1 MHRATGSRCDPQKN
15 RCERIPSVEV
25 STLSAG
31 AFLVGNR
38 GFHTE
43 IDFSPFGTRCDVI
56 TTAQDSNL
64 AFSPSHFPCVSSRWS
79 LLRTGMAAFTST
91 IVINAEQLSN
101 SPQLQPAFEH
111 LLRNSNVH
119 ESVISTL
126 RINAITD
133 RDTFV
138 HMFDSEAALKDG
150 ASDLGFDLTAGGRTS
165 GNLLGLSQVGRQP
178 RSWLKHSSRQ
188 MP

>member
-1 MHRATGSRCDPQKN
+1 MTLRKTDVSAFHQWGCH
-15 RCERIPSVEV
+15 IV

-38 GFHTE
+38 GGFHTE
-43 IDFSPFGTRCDVI
+43 IDFPIWHALRCHPCGSRQQPCV
-56 TTAQDSNL
+56 
-64 AFSPSHFPCVSSRWS
+64 FSSHFPCVSSRWS
-79 LLRTGMAAFTST
+79 LLHTGMAAFTST
-91 IVINAEQLSN
+91 IAINAEQLSN
-101 SPQLQPAFEH
+101 SPQLEPAFEH
-111 LLRNSNVH
+111 LLRNSTVH

-133 RDTFV
+133 RDTFQV
-138 HMFDSEAALKDG
+138 VS
-150 ASDLGFDLTAGGRTS
+150 RTS

-178 RSWLKHSSRQ
+178 RSWLIQSSRQ